1 MSGAEVSMNKPYFS
15 IVLFIFGM
23 TTSAMIQAGAYGLD
37 LYRDV
42 QAMMLHEENICYR
55 KSTLS

>member
-1 MSGAEVSMNKPYFS
+1 MNRPYFS
-15 IVLFIFGM
+15 IVLFIFVM
-23 TTSAMIQAGAYGLD
+23 TTSSMIQAGAYGLD

-42 QAMMLHEENICYR
+42 QAMILHEENLCYR